1 MSENKVMSVGEWMVT
16 MLVTAIPIIGFIM
29 LFVWAFGDGSNPN
42 KKSWARAS
50 LMFFAIGIV
59 LYFVLIVGFIGL
71 GAFAY

>member
-1 MSENKVMSVGEWMVT
+1 MSVGEWMVT

>member
-1 MSENKVMSVGEWMVT
+1 MSVGEWMVT

-50 LMFFAIGIV
+50 LVFFAIGIV

>member
-50 LMFFAIGIV
+50 LVFFAIGIV

>member
-42 KKSWARAS
+42 QKSWARAS
-50 LMFFAIGIV
+50 LVFFAIGIV